1 MLMKTMEYNEN
12 TWEHKYVYEYDI
24 YPVGTF
30 MCIFERDTKLRE
42 SVKTFKF

>member
-1 MLMKTMEYNEN
+1 MKIMEYNEN

-24 YPVGTF
+24 YSVSTF
-30 MCIFERDTKLRE
+30 MCIFTRDAQMRE

>member
-1 MLMKTMEYNEN
+1 MLMKIMEYNEN

-24 YPVGTF
+24 YPVSTF
-30 MCIFERDTKLRE
+30 MCIFTRDTQMRE

>member
-1 MLMKTMEYNEN
+1 MKTMEYNEN

-30 MCIFERDTKLRE
+30 MCIFCKRHKTERKC
-42 SVKTFKF
+42 KNF

>member
-1 MLMKTMEYNEN
+1 MIKLIEYNEN

-24 YPVGTF
+24 YPVSVS
-30 MCIFERDTKLRE
+30 MCVFAEDKELME